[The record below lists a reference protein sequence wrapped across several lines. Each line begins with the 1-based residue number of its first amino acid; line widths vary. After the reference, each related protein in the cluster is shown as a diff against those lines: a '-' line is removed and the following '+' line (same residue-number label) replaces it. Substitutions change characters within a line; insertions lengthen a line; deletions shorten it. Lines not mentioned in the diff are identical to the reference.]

1 MSDAVVFPGQG
12 AQKPGMGLDFVDAF
26 PAAAAVFDE
35 ASEALST
42 DLRALVRGDDGR
54 LGLTAWT
61 QPALLT
67 TCVALFRAVL
77 SEGGLH
83 PRWFGGHSLG
93 EYTALVA
100 AGALELGAAVR
111 IVHARGRAMQD
122 AVPPGDGA
130 MAAILG
136 EGVDA
141 ALLRHLAP
149 GVDLANLNAADQ
161 LVLSGAASAVDAALA
176 ALAAHPVARAWR
188 AVRLDV
194 SAPFH
199 SRWMAGI
206 EPAFAETLAA
216 AAPAFTPARAAV
228 VTSNFTGAFHT
239 GDAAA
244 LRDALTRQIS
254 GPVRWVENM
263 QALRAQGPTRVVEL
277 GPGRTLRPFF
287 RTVDTA
293 VESVFNLVT
302 ARRLASA
309 PAPGSP
315 P

>member
-1 MSDAVVFPGQG
+1 MGDAVVFPGQG
-12 AQKPGMGLDFVDAF
+12 AQKPGMGLDFVAAF

-42 DLRALVRGDDGR
+42 DLRALVTGDDGR

-67 TCVALFRAVL
+67 TCIAMYRAVL
-77 SEGGLH
+77 TEGGLS
-83 PRWFGGHSLG
+83 PRIFGGHSLG

-100 AGALELGAAVR
+100 AGALPLASAVR
-111 IVHARGRAMQD
+111 LVHARGRAMQD
-122 AVPPGDGA
+122 AVPVGQGA
-130 MAAILG
+130 MAAIVG

-141 ALLRHLAP
+141 ALLRALAP
-149 GVDLANLNAADQ
+149 GVDLANLNSADQ
-161 LVLSGAASAVDAALA
+161 IVLSGPAAALDAALA
-176 ALAAHPVARAWR
+176 ALAAHPVAAAWR

-199 SRWMAGI
+199 SRLMAGI
-206 EPAFAETLAA
+206 EPAFAAALAA
-216 AAPAFTPARAAV
+216 AAPGFSPARAAC
-228 VTSNFTGAFHT
+228 VTSNFTGTFHT
-239 GDAAA
+239 GDPAA
-244 LRDALTRQIS
+244 LCDALTRQIS
-254 GPVRWVENM
+254 APVRWVDNM
-263 QALRAQGPTRVVEL
+263 HALRAQSPTRVVEI

-287 RTVDTA
+287 RTVDTP

-302 ARRLASA
+302 ARRLAGA

-315 P
+315 A